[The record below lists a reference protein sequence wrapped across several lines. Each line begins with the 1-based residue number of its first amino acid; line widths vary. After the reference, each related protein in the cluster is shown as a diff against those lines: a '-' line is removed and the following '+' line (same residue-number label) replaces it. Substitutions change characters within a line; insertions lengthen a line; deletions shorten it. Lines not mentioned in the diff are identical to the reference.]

1 MGYSARY
8 HAASLAAVFFALAV
22 GILLGSQYGGDL
34 LSNTRKDLE
43 KSLTSDLDSARTEIK
58 ELEQKGQWSDDFGRT
73 VFPLLVDSRL
83 AGRRIGLLG
92 LGNLPSAVTDAVEQA
107 LEPTGGSL
115 VAVGAVRQ
123 PPDLPDLS
131 ESLEGTRYARLDRH
145 PDALARYGQTLGHQ
159 LVTGGRILE
168 MSRSAAL
175 SQSSGQFGGL
185 EGMVVFHSPDPELKD
200 DDADRV
206 EQLDSAILSGAV
218 ETGVR
223 VVGVETLGT
232 DPSGIPFLKDRNLT
246 TVDNI
251 DMPSGKLSLVYA
263 LNGAEGTFG
272 VKSEASRQLPEL
284 LRPVF
289 GAGPRLRE
297 PAGRQG

>member
-58 ELEQKGQWSDDFGRT
+58 GLEEKGQWSDQFGRT
-73 VFPLLVDSRL
+73 VFPLLVESRL
-83 AGRRIGLLG
+83 AGRRIGLIG
-92 LGNLPSAVTDAVEQA
+92 LGDLPSEVTDAVEQA

-123 PPDLPDLS
+123 PPDLGDLS
-131 ESLEGTRYARLDRH
+131 ESLAETRFARLDRR
-145 PDALARYGQTLGHQ
+145 PEVLARYGSTIGHQ
-159 LVTGGRILE
+159 LISGGRILDL
-168 MSRSAAL
+168 SRSAVL
-175 SQSSGQFGGL
+175 SQSSGQFGRL
-185 EGMVVFHSPDPELKD
+185 EGLVVYHSLDQDLNG
-200 DDADRV
+200 DDADLS
-206 EQLDSAILSGAV
+206 EEFDSAILSGAV
-218 ETGVR
+218 GTGSR
-223 VVGVETLGT
+223 VIGVETLGT
-232 DPSGIPFLKDRNLT
+232 DPSGIAFLKDRNLT

-251 DMPSGKLSLVYA
+251 DMPSGKLSLVYS
-263 LNGAEGTFG
+263 LNGAEGSFG
-272 VKSEASRQLPEL
+272 VKSGATRQMPEL

-289 GAGPRLRE
+289 ETPRLRE
-297 PAGRQG
+297 PDGKQG